1 MTNIDDTNSNFD
13 QPVNNPASNEEANHT
28 GLAKKCR
35 CKHIHWRPGSPLPHY
50 ADKATA
56 AAIITH
62 HFFPISPR
70 TIERWPLTV
79 RRPNKATIYEVSEL
93 MVFAE
98 EKLNA
103 AYAYKQ
109 TEG

>member
-1 MTNIDDTNSNFD
+1 MALKQTW
-13 QPVNNPASNEEANHT
+13 QPEQ
-28 GLAKKCR
+28 
-35 CKHIHWRPGSPLPHY
+35 PLPQY
-50 ADKATA
+50 ADKTTA

-79 RRPNKATIYEVSEL
+79 RRPNKATIYEVGEL
-93 MVFAE
+93 MAYAE
-98 EKLNA
+98 AKLQA

-109 TEG
+109 IEG

>member
-1 MTNIDDTNSNFD
+1 MALKQTW
-13 QPVNNPASNEEANHT
+13 QPEQ
-28 GLAKKCR
+28 
-35 CKHIHWRPGSPLPHY
+35 PLPQY

-70 TIERWPLTV
+70 TIERWPLVV
-79 RRPNKATIYEVSEL
+79 RRPNKATIYEVGEL
-93 MVFAE
+93 MQYAE
-98 EKLNA
+98 AKLQK

-109 TEG
+109 VEG

>member
-1 MTNIDDTNSNFD
+1 MALKQTW
-13 QPVNNPASNEEANHT
+13 QPEQ
-28 GLAKKCR
+28 
-35 CKHIHWRPGSPLPHY
+35 PLPQF

-70 TIERWPLTV
+70 TLERWPLTV
-79 RRPNKATIYEVSEL
+79 RRPNKATIYEVDEL
-93 MVFAE
+93 MQHAE
-98 EKLNA
+98 AKLLG

-109 TEG
+109 AEG

>member
-1 MTNIDDTNSNFD
+1 MRKTPAW
-13 QPVNNPASNEEANHT
+13 QPEQ
-28 GLAKKCR
+28 
-35 CKHIHWRPGSPLPHY
+35 PLPTY

-70 TIERWPLTV
+70 TLERWPLTV
-79 RRPNKATIYEVSEL
+79 RRPNKATIYDLRSTIYEVDEL
-93 MVFAE
+93 MQHAE
-98 EKLNA
+98 AKLQS

-109 TEG
+109 AEG